1 MSDAM
6 SRCPS
11 NATNDLGSVERNG
24 TVGVDL
30 RSLARSRPILQG
42 RGKRSTGGRLH
53 ACAHGL
59 RGEVLHV
66 FVLVGQEHRQY
77 GPHLS
82 SDNVIVCTSVMQ
94 SKR

>member
-11 NATNDLGSVERNG
+11 NATNDFGSVERNG

-42 RGKRSTGGRLH
+42 REKRSTGGRLH

-77 GPHLS
+77 GTHLS
-82 SDNVIVCTSVMQ
+82 SEEMTVCINVL
-94 SKR
+94 